1 MFRHYDCVSSE
12 RIAYVPNELLSR
24 LVGCRLYSIE
34 FVMDYVQL
42 RVGGPTGDMPLLNCD
57 VLPVVETPSGSIAAG
72 QVGWADA
79 LRALISGQVVATA
92 ERAGQGLRVEFDGAA
107 IRLHPDIDEE
117 TGPEIAL
124 LTGFKDGRWM
134 CWRPGEES
142 FEDVV

>member
-1 MFRHYDCVSSE
+1 M
-12 RIAYVPNELLSR
+12 
-24 LVGCRLYSIE
+24 
-34 FVMDYVQL
+34 
-42 RVGGPTGDMPLLNCD
+42 
-57 VLPVVETPSGSIAAG
+57 
-72 QVGWADA
+72 
-79 LRALISGQVVATA
+79 RALIPGQVVATA
-92 ERAGQGLRVEFDGAA
+92 ERTGQGLRVEFDGAA

>member
-1 MFRHYDCVSSE
+1 VSSK
-12 RIAYVPNELLSR
+12 RTAYVPNELLSR

-42 RVGGPTGDMPLLNCD
+42 RFDGQTEDMPVLNCD
-57 VLPVVETPSGSIAAG
+57 VLPVVETPTGSIAPG

-79 LRALISGQVVATA
+79 LRALIPGHVVATA
-92 ERAGQGLRVEFDGAA
+92 ERTGQGLQIEFDEGA
-107 IRLHPDIDEE
+107 IRLHPDIDDV

-124 LTGFKDGRWM
+124 LTGFTDGRWM

>member
-1 MFRHYDCVSSE
+1 VSPE
-12 RIAYVPNELLSR
+12 RIAYVPHELLNR

-42 RVGGPTGDMPLLNCD
+42 HFDGPTEDMPLLNCD
-57 VLPVVETPSGSIAAG
+57 VLPVVETPSGPIAPG

-79 LRALISGQVVATA
+79 LRELISDHVVATA
-92 ERAGQGLRVEFDGAA
+92 ERTGQGLRIEFGGGA
-107 IRLHPDIDEE
+107 IRLHPDINQQ